1 MDKIPF
7 LVVNLEKL
15 KPRDIKDLKRFICT
29 DLNLDE
35 ILSIAMEKNITE
47 VYKKFLKAK

>member
-1 MDKIPF
+1 MDQVNFNDKTPF
-7 LVVNLEKL
+7 LVINLEKL

-35 ILSIAMEKNITE
+35 ILI
-47 VYKKFLKAK
+47 LP